1 MIIPLMSLGLMN
13 LALMNLGGLFT
24 DQRQLGATVLILVAA
39 AFVGV
44 AVSRLVPRD
53 RGPTFFG
60 VSSAL
65 ILVAALAY
73 AGVEAAGLALWLLLA
88 LAIFLGVF
96 ALIA

>member
-1 MIIPLMSLGLMN
+1 MTISLFSIGS
-13 LALMNLGGLFT
+13 LFT

-44 AVSRLVPRD
+44 AVSRMVPRD
-53 RGPTFFG
+53 KGPTFFG

-65 ILVAALAY
+65 IVVAALAY